1 MARKLFGMI
10 EAGKAGIVDKEAGG
24 EPAGLPAGR
33 ITTVNRLSTGL
44 MDLSNNAVRDI
55 PLDSI
60 QISDVRDRLTLQDE
74 GISDLAEAIRKHG
87 QIVPIMVR
95 PLHDQPDRYQIIYGR
110 RRLAAIR
117 SLGGRGYIKAIVRN
131 VPDEEAIVAQGQ
143 ENSLRLDPSYIEKA
157 LFARDLQQQD
167 YSITV
172 IGEALNIDRYEVSKL
187 VKVVEDLGDEVI
199 TLIGPAHQTGRRP
212 WRELGDLLLTYA
224 GDRVAAVREVM
235 ATLPRGNESNDRFR
249 LLIERLRRHL
259 SVAPEIKSMTAA
271 EDRLVQGPVTR
282 LVGRLEEGAAAAPA
296 IAYRSTPRQISL
308 TFDRRATPEFCD
320 WIDQNIDKIA
330 EELQSRWAAARS
342 SAASKPANR
351 QSADTP
357 TSET

>member
-10 EAGKAGIVDKEAGG
+10 EAGKAGVVDKTSPETSGK
-24 EPAGLPAGR
+24 LPSGR

-60 QISDVRDRLTLQDE
+60 HISDVRDRLSVQDD
-74 GISDLAEAIRKHG
+74 GISELAEAIRKHG

-187 VKVVEDLGDEVI
+187 VKVVEDLGDDVI

-212 WRELGDLLLTYA
+212 WRELGDLLLTYS
-224 GDRVAAVREVM
+224 GDRLEAVRDVIASIPPGTEAV
-235 ATLPRGNESNDRFR
+235 ERFR
-249 LLIERLRRHL
+249 LLIERLRRHISAAPDLKSLGLTEERL
-259 SVAPEIKSMTAA
+259 SPAPT
-271 EDRLVQGPVTR
+271 TR
-282 LVGRLEEGAAAAPA
+282 LAGRIEGTPQTAPP
-296 IAYRSTPRQISL
+296 IAYRSTPRQITL
-308 TFDRRATPEFCD
+308 TFDRRVTPEFCE
-320 WIDQNIDKIA
+320 WIDQNIDQIA
-330 EELQSRWAAARS
+330 EDLQSRWVS
-342 SAASKPANR
+342 SRTPAK
-351 QSADTP
+351 DL
-357 TSET
+357 

>member
-10 EAGKAGIVDKEAGG
+10 EAGKAGIVDKTAGPETG
-24 EPAGLPAGR
+24 SLPSGR

-44 MDLSNNAVRDI
+44 MDLSNNSVRDI
-55 PLDSI
+55 PLDAI
-60 QISDVRDRLTLQDE
+60 HISDVRDRLTVQDD
-74 GISDLAEAIRKHG
+74 GISELAEAIRKHG

-187 VKVVEDLGDEVI
+187 VKVVEDLGDDVI

-224 GDRVAAVREVM
+224 GNRLEAVREVL
-235 ATLPRGNESNDRFR
+235 ATLPPGNETNDRFR
-249 LLIERLRRHL
+249 LLIERLRRHI
-259 SVAPEIKSMTAA
+259 SVAPELRAQPGA
-271 EDRLVQGPVTR
+271 EERLAPGPTTR
-282 LVGRLEEGAAAAPA
+282 LVGRIEVDAETASQTVPP

-308 TFDRRATPEFCD
+308 TFDRRATPEFCE
-320 WIDQNIDKIA
+320 WIDQNIDQIA
-330 EELQSRWAAARS
+330 EELQSRWI
-342 SAASKPANR
+342 ASRPPE
-351 QSADTP
+351 S
-357 TSET
+357 

>member
-10 EAGKAGIVDKEAGG
+10 EAGKAGLVDKAQGSESGNA
-24 EPAGLPAGR
+24 PAGR
-33 ITTVNRLSTGL
+33 MTTVNRLSTGL

-60 QISDVRDRLTLQDE
+60 QISDVRDRLPLQEE

-224 GDRVAAVREVM
+224 GDRVAAVREVLE
-235 ATLPRGNESNDRFR
+235 TLPRGNESNDRFR
-249 LLIERLRRHL
+249 LLIDRLRRHI
-259 SVAPEIKSMTAA
+259 SVAPEIKSLGA
-271 EDRLVQGPVTR
+271 EERLAQGPVTR
-282 LVGRLEEGAAAAPA
+282 LVGRLEDSPEAAPA

-308 TFDRRATPEFCD
+308 TFDRRATPDFCD

-330 EELQSRWAAARS
+330 EELQSRFMATRKTDVS
-342 SAASKPANR
+342 PSAG
-351 QSADTP
+351 DP

>member
-10 EAGKAGIVDKEAGG
+10 EAGKAGLVDKNQGAETAGK
-24 EPAGLPAGR
+24 LPAGR

-117 SLGGRGYIKAIVRN
+117 SLEGRGYIKAIVRN

-224 GDRVAAVREVM
+224 GDRVAAVRE
-235 ATLPRGNESNDRFR
+235 ALETLPKGAESNDRFR
-249 LLIERLRRHL
+249 LLIERLRRL
-259 SVAPEIKSMTAA
+259 ISAAPEIKGLGPD
-271 EDRLVQGPVTR
+271 DRLPGGPLTR
-282 LVGRLEEGAAAAPA
+282 LVGRVAEETDVVPP

-308 TFDRRATPEFCD
+308 TFDRRATPDFCD

-330 EELQSRWAAARS
+330 EELQSRFLATRKTAAGP
-342 SAASKPANR
+342 SAGE
-351 QSADTP
+351 T